1 MNPRVT
7 YVHASTLSQDSYQR
21 IAASGGNASVSAES
35 EDSAGQGY
43 PCSNELRR
51 HGIPVSLSMDTSV
64 WWSADAFSAMRAT
77 LNADRARDHLGA
89 HARNETVVG
98 NDMRAEDV
106 VRYATVGGAHA
117 LGLED
122 SVGSL
127 TPGKKADIVLIK
139 NDESPTMTPILNP
152 YAHVVSR
159 PDAATCTP
167 SSSTGRWSSS
177 TATGSRATWPGRRM
191 PSRTPSTT
199 CAPRWAKRPG
209 PRA

>member
-1 MNPRVT
+1 
-7 YVHASTLSQDSYQR
+7 
-21 IAASGGNASVSAES
+21 
-35 EDSAGQGY
+35 
-43 PCSNELRR
+43 
-51 HGIPVSLSMDTSV
+51 V

-98 NDMRAEDV
+98 NDVRAEDV

-122 SVGSL
+122 SIGSL

-152 YAHVVSR
+152 YAHVVFQAGR
-159 PDAATCTP
+159 GDVHTVVINGKVVKFDGHRLAGDLPKAKDAVANTVDYLRSSMGEEAWAEGMTP
-167 SSSTGRWSSS
+167 ELPPAELIPNPYTY
-177 TATGSRATWPGRRM
+177 TAWDGGDRLVRAED
-191 PSRTPSTT
+191 
-199 CAPRWAKRPG
+199 
-209 PRA
+209 